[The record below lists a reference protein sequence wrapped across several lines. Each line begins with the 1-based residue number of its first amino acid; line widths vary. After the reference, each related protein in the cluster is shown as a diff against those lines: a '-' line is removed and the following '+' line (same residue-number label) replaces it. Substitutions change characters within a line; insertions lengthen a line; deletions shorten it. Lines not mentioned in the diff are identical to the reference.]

1 MLAMAT
7 IMTTTAAATITM
19 TMRSARDAPLSRDL
33 AAGADAVGSARPEAL
48 LKLLTF
54 LSPAFP
60 VGAFSYSHGL
70 EQAIDSGA
78 IRSAEA
84 LQAWLI
90 DLLEIGGAW
99 TDAVLF
105 VESYRAAATGDL
117 TRLHSVAELAA
128 ALSPSRERHLEATAQ
143 GRAFLDAISASWPC
157 ASANA
162 LLENGGSTYSVAVAA
177 IAADHRTALEGA
189 LPAYLNAF
197 VANLI
202 SVGVRLIPIGQ
213 NAGLGILSALHP
225 LIIATARHVEN
236 STLDDLGTATILSDI
251 SSMRHEVQYSRVFR
265 T

>member
-1 MLAMAT
+1 MPAAAIVM
-7 IMTTTAAATITM
+7 TTAAATIAM
-19 TMRSARDAPLSRDL
+19 IMRSAKDAPLTHDL
-33 AAGADAVGSARPEAL
+33 AAAVRAVGSARSEVL

-78 IRSAEA
+78 IGSADA
-84 LQAWLI
+84 LRAWLN
-90 DLLEIGGAW
+90 DLIEVGSAS
-99 TDAVLF
+99 TDTVLF
-105 VESYRAAATGDL
+105 AESYRAAAVNDL
-117 TRLHSVAELAA
+117 TRLRAVSELAM

-162 LLENGGSTYSVAVAA
+162 LPVNGGSTYSVAVAA
-177 IAADHRTALEGA
+177 VAADHGIALDAA

-213 NAGLGILSALHP
+213 NAGLGTLSALHP
-225 LIIATARHVEN
+225 LIAATALRAEN
-236 STLDDLGTATILSDI
+236 STLDDLGSATILSDI